1 MRRGGSSIGEI
12 ASAFH
17 RSKSLILS
25 YVRDV
30 KILPEFQESLRF
42 RRGGSAKRA
51 ETRRQ
56 ASFAQAVR
64 LIDKLTLR
72 DQLLIAACL
81 YWGEGNKR
89 DFSLSNTDP
98 RLIET
103 FLSCLIKLGVRRDRF
118 KVSIRIYEDIDEARA
133 RRYWAKIAGISPT
146 EITSVNVL
154 SGKKLGK
161 APYGMCR
168 VRLTKGNDY
177 FHLLMAA
184 IRLINAEFAPVAQ
197 RIELRTPNAGMQ
209 VRLLPGALMD
219 SSIVEG
225 VPPAK

>member
-1 MRRGGSSIGEI
+1 MRREGSSIGEI
-12 ASAFH
+12 ASTFH
-17 RSKSLILS
+17 RSKSLISS

-56 ASFAQAVR
+56 ASLVQAVR

-72 DQLLIAACL
+72 DQLLTAACL

-89 DFSLSNTDP
+89 EFSLSNTDP

-118 KVSIRIYEDIDEARA
+118 KISIRIYQDIDESRA
-133 RRYWAKIAGISPT
+133 RRYWARIAGMSPT

-154 SGKKLGK
+154 PGKKHGK

-177 FHLLMAA
+177 FNLLMAA
-184 IRLINAEFAPVAQ
+184 TKLITQDFAPIAQ
-197 RIELRTPNAGMQ
+197 RIEQWTPK
-209 VRLLPGALMD
+209 P
-219 SSIVEG
+219 
-225 VPPAK
+225 